1 MLQILNWL
9 CLISVWFLSIQV
21 FLYMCKDTIRLYK
34 SMVRTKKV
42 HSQKPVIPTVAEE
55 LLNKIAK

>member
-9 CLISVWFLSIQV
+9 CLISICFLSIQV
-21 FLYMCKDTIRLYK
+21 FLYMCKDTMKLYK
-34 SMVRTKKV
+34 SMVKSKKV
-42 HSQKPVIPTVAEE
+42 NSRKQDIPTVAEE

>member
-9 CLISVWFLSIQV
+9 CLISVCFLSIQV

-34 SMVRTKKV
+34 SMVRTKTV